1 MFPWTWYLKIFSYFS
16 TFLWPI
22 SIALLLTLHASY
34 SKRSA
39 VTPPAP
45 STNNLA
51 MVNLVMVKNII
62 LCSNLS
68 ITVIKQNFWKKGHPV
83 ATYPLQ
89 IQFTVWLIT
98 HISRQLVYWFIS
110 HSVNQSLFLS
120 ASQPMSQSESQHIIK
135 IGSWSFVSPPVVGP
149 TLIQAIN
156 QLVCQLIGQ
165 SAI

>member
-1 MFPWTWYLKIFSYFS
+1 MKYTIC
-16 TFLWPI
+16 TFLSVPLNMMPKNI
-22 SIALLLTLHASY
+22 QLFLNIFVTNFHSITLNFLTLHASY

-83 ATYPLQ
+83 ATYPYKSNLQ
-89 IQFTVWLIT
+89 
-98 HISRQLVYWFIS
+98 YD
-110 HSVNQSLFLS
+110 
-120 ASQPMSQSESQHIIK
+120 
-135 IGSWSFVSPPVVGP
+135 
-149 TLIQAIN
+149 
-156 QLVCQLIGQ
+156 
-165 SAI
+165 